1 MQVNLIVQKDEVNS
15 LYQNITSNIS
25 DAKKIYVISGT
36 MKESGLEMLEEDLID
51 TKIKSYF
58 IIGIDKKNTTK
69 NMLEAM
75 LRLSKDVYLY
85 NNNLEVEFNSS
96 IIIIESS
103 KKANMFVSACNIS
116 DSGLNKN
123 LSVYEEIIYDL
134 SNSNDKAEYKEK
146 IKQITSIPNND
157 NFFLLT
163 KDIILDLI
171 ENKEIFS
178 TKQYNHNV
186 MSISELLNKKNEE
199 KDEMIS
205 NSKSVFDEGE
215 NAKVPKIDLSD
226 IDLDI
231 ELPEI
236 EINNEKKEDK
246 NEDLKIEVPKDFDSI
261 NTDNNVSNIIEELDT
276 KEYNDNI
283 QDEEF
288 NNQTPLD
295 INDLLF
301 EKADIKLTKH
311 EDNNEEE
318 KEDAKEKLEVKK
330 VNLNNVSNLIIE
342 LPSRP
347 TKGRDLK
354 NIKVPNYIKQ
364 MIPEFFA
371 LNSNA
376 KNEMIDG
383 SMYKY
388 KNIKVE
394 IVVASTSE
402 KFTDRNA
409 KLMQKQGQTY
419 ITFTT
424 SAFENVEYSEG
435 DIVRIIKLSD
445 DVYHIEV
452 ISKEM
457 SEYKIWDKVCNQK
470 MKSSDRKFGMM

>member
-1 MQVNLIVQKDEVNS
+1 MQVNLIVQRDGINS
-15 LYQNITSNIS
+15 LYQNISSNMS
-25 DAKKIYVISGT
+25 SAKKIYVICGT
-36 MKESGLEMLEEDLID
+36 VKESGFEILEENLID

-75 LRLSKDVYLY
+75 LKLSKDVFCY
-85 NNNLEVEFNSS
+85 NNNLEVEFNSN
-96 IIIIESS
+96 IIIIEGQ
-103 KKANMFVSACNIS
+103 KKANMFFSACNIS
-116 DSGLNKN
+116 DFGLSKD
-123 LSVYEEIIYDL
+123 LSVYEEIVFDL
-134 SNSNDKAEYKEK
+134 SDANDKIKYKEK
-146 IKQITSIPNND
+146 IKEITSIPNND

-163 KDIILDLI
+163 KEMITDLI
-171 ENKEIFS
+171 EAKEIFS
-178 TKQYNHNV
+178 TKQYNHSV
-186 MSISELLNKKNEE
+186 MSISELLSKKNEE
-199 KDEMIS
+199 KDKVDNGKCEIDDGK
-205 NSKSVFDEGE
+205 NIE
-215 NAKVPKIDLSD
+215 VPKIDLSD

-231 ELPEI
+231 ELPEV
-236 EINNEKKEDK
+236 EVDSLKKENK
-246 NEDLKIEVPKDFDSI
+246 NDELKIDVPEDFDTI
-261 NTDNNVSNIIEELDT
+261 NTNDIVSNVLEEPESGEHDMDIQNDGLDY
-276 KEYNDNI
+276 E
-283 QDEEF
+283 
-288 NNQTPLD
+288 TPLD

-301 EKADIKLTKH
+301 EKADMKLTKH
-311 EDNNEEE
+311 EESSEEE
-318 KEDAKEKLEVKK
+318 NQNDDEKLEVKK

-354 NIKVPNYIKQ
+354 NIKIPNYIKQ

-371 LNSNA
+371 LNSSV

-388 KNIKVE
+388 KNIKIE
-394 IVVASTSE
+394 IVVVNTSE

-457 SEYKIWDKVCNQK
+457 NEYKIWDKVCNQK